1 MSREDARRTRTQVP
15 LSSRGSRGQQPL
27 GVPLGEG
34 GFRGMTHT
42 LDLQKKKLFNE
53 NGDRD
58 WGKRRMIGGNTTNLI
73 ELNNVKYDWATKMY
87 RTMMNNFWIPEEIP
101 LAQDAKDYKFL
112 SPEERQSYDKI
123 ISFLIFLDS
132 LQTAN
137 LPNINEYITAPE
149 VNLCLTVQTF
159 QEAVHSQSYSYI
171 LDSVC
176 SAEVRDDIYNQWRE
190 DKHLAR
196 RNRFITDLYEQFID
210 EPTTPNL
217 MRTIMANY
225 ILEGIYFYSGFS
237 FFYALGRQGK
247 MLGTVSEIKYIQR
260 DELTHLALFQNIFR
274 EIRKENPEL
283 FTDELIEDLRG
294 MMKTAVQHEI
304 EWGQYITDNKINGL
318 SNEIIDQYIK
328 YISNERMKKLGLE
341 ILYPEVVDHP
351 MKWVESFSN
360 MNSMKTDFFEQ
371 KVTNY
376 SKSSNLNW
384 DDL

>member
-1 MSREDARRTRTQVP
+1 ME
-15 LSSRGSRGQQPL
+15 
-27 GVPLGEG
+27 
-34 GFRGMTHT
+34 
-42 LDLQKKKLFNE
+42 LQKKKLFNE
-53 NGDRD
+53 HGDRD

-101 LAQDAKDYKFL
+101 LAQDAKDYRNLTL
-112 SPEERQSYDKI
+112 SEKNSYDKI

-137 LPNINEYITAPE
+137 LPNVNEYITAPE
-149 VNLCLTVQTF
+149 VNLCLTVHTF

-176 SAEVRDDIYNQWRE
+176 SAEVRDQIYNLWRE
-190 DKHLAR
+190 DKNLLK
-196 RNRFITDLYEQFID
+196 RNRFITDLYENFIAN
-210 EPTTPNL
+210 PSSQNL
-217 MRTIMANY
+217 IKTIMANY

-260 DELTHLALFQNIFR
+260 DELTHLALFQGIFR
-274 EIRKENPEL
+274 EVRKENPEL
-283 FTDELIEDLRG
+283 FTPVLVEELRQ
-294 MMKTAVQHEI
+294 MMKTAVEHEI
-304 EWGQYITDNKINGL
+304 EWGQYITNNQIAGL
-318 SNEIIDQYIK
+318 TNEIIDQYIK
-328 YISNERMKKLGLE
+328 FLSNERLKKLGLD
-341 ILYPEVVDHP
+341 ILYPEVSEHP
-351 MKWVESFSN
+351 MRWVESFSN
-360 MNSMKTDFFEQ
+360 MNGMKTDFFEQ

-384 DDL
+384 GDL

>member
-1 MSREDARRTRTQVP
+1 M
-15 LSSRGSRGQQPL
+15 
-27 GVPLGEG
+27 
-34 GFRGMTHT
+34 
-42 LDLQKKKLFNE
+42 DLKKKKLFNE
-53 NGDRD
+53 HGDRD

-87 RTMMNNFWIPEEIP
+87 RNMMNNFWIPEEIP

-112 SPEERQSYDKI
+112 TPHERQGYDKI

-132 LQTAN
+132 LQTSN

-190 DKHLAR
+190 DKHLLR
-196 RNRFITDLYEQFID
+196 RNRFITDLYEKFIED
-210 EPTTPNL
+210 SSTENL
-217 MRTIMANY
+217 LRAIMANY

-237 FFYALGRQGK
+237 FFYSLGRQGK

-283 FTDELIEDLRG
+283 FTEQLIDDLRQ
-294 MMKTAVQHEI
+294 MMRTAVEHEI
-304 EWGQYITDNKINGL
+304 EWGQYITNDMMNGL

-328 YISNERMKKLGLE
+328 YLSNERLKMLGLE
-341 ILYPEVVDHP
+341 ILYPEVVEHP
-351 MKWVESFSN
+351 MKWVENFSN

-376 SKSSNLNW
+376 SKSSSLNW

>member
-1 MSREDARRTRTQVP
+1 MELT
-15 LSSRGSRGQQPL
+15 
-27 GVPLGEG
+27 
-34 GFRGMTHT
+34 
-42 LDLQKKKLFNE
+42 KKKLFNE
-53 NGDRD
+53 YGDRD

-73 ELNNVKYDWATKMY
+73 ELNNVKYDWAYKLY
-87 RTMMNNFWIPEEIP
+87 RTMMNNFWIPEEVP
-101 LAQDAKDYKFL
+101 LAQDAKDYKL
-112 SPEERQSYDKI
+112 LLPEERQSYDKI

-137 LPNINEYITAPE
+137 LPNVNEYITAPE

-176 SAEVRDDIYNQWRE
+176 SPDVRDRVYNQWRE
-190 DKHLAR
+190 DKHLLR
-196 RNRFITDLYEQFID
+196 RNRFITDLYERFID
-210 EPTTPNL
+210 HPSTENL
-217 MRTIMANY
+217 IRTIMANY

-274 EIRKENPEL
+274 EIRRENPEI
-283 FTDELIEDLRG
+283 FTHVMMEELRN
-294 MMKTAVQHEI
+294 MMRTAVEHEI
-304 EWGQYITDNKINGL
+304 AWGQYITDNKIYGL
-318 SNEIIDQYIK
+318 SNDILDHYIK
-328 YISNERMKKLGLE
+328 YLANERLKHLGLE
-341 ILYPEVVDHP
+341 ILYPTVTEHP
-351 MKWVESFSN
+351 MKWVESFSQ
-360 MNSMKTDFFEQ
+360 MNRMKTDFFEQ

-384 DDL
+384 AEL

>member
-1 MSREDARRTRTQVP
+1 MQLE
-15 LSSRGSRGQQPL
+15 
-27 GVPLGEG
+27 
-34 GFRGMTHT
+34 
-42 LDLQKKKLFNE
+42 KKKLFNE
-53 NGDRD
+53 HGDRD

-73 ELNNVKYDWATKMY
+73 ELNNVKYEWATKMY

-101 LAQDAKDYKFL
+101 LSQDAKDYKL
-112 SPEERQSYDKI
+112 LTQAEQQSYDKI

-176 SAEVRDDIYNQWRE
+176 SAEARDQIYNQWRE
-190 DKHLAR
+190 DKHLLK
-196 RNRFITDLYEQFID
+196 RNRFITDLYESFVED
-210 EPTTPNL
+210 PSTTNL
-217 MRTIMANY
+217 LRTIMANY

-274 EIRKENPEL
+274 EIRKENPEC
-283 FTDELIEDLRG
+283 FTSELIEDLRG
-294 MMKTAVQHEI
+294 MMATAVEHETT
-304 EWGQYITDNKINGL
+304 WGQYITRNQISGISD
-318 SNEIIDQYIK
+318 EILDLYIRFLA
-328 YISNERMKKLGLE
+328 NERLSKLGLE
-341 ILYPEVVDHP
+341 ILYPEVTEHP
-351 MKWVESFSN
+351 MRWVESFSN
-360 MNSMKTDFFEQ
+360 MNGMKTDFFEQ

-384 DDL
+384 DDI

>member
-1 MSREDARRTRTQVP
+1 
-15 LSSRGSRGQQPL
+15 
-27 GVPLGEG
+27 
-34 GFRGMTHT
+34 MT
-42 LDLQKKKLFNE
+42 KKKLFNE
-53 NGDRD
+53 HGDRD

-73 ELNNVKYDWATKMY
+73 QLNNVKYEWATKMY
-87 RTMMNNFWIPEEIP
+87 RSMMNNFWIPEEIP
-101 LAQDAKDYKFL
+101 LAQDAKDYKLL
-112 SPEERQSYDKI
+112 SLTERQSYDKI

-176 SAEVRDDIYNQWRE
+176 SSEAREEIYNQWRE
-190 DKHLAR
+190 DKHLLQ
-196 RNRFITDLYEQFID
+196 RNRFITDLYENFI
-210 EPTTPNL
+210 EAPTTTNL
-217 MRTIMANY
+217 VRTIMANY

-260 DELTHLALFQNIFR
+260 DELTHLALFQGIFR

-283 FTDELIEDLRG
+283 FTEELIENLRD
-294 MMKTAVQHEI
+294 MMRTAVDHEI
-304 EWGQYITDNKINGL
+304 AWGLYITQNKISGLSDEVISHYIQYL
-318 SNEIIDQYIK
+318 SNE
-328 YISNERMKKLGLE
+328 RLKKLGLE
-341 ILYPEVVDHP
+341 ILYPEITEHP

-360 MNSMKTDFFEQ
+360 MNGMKTDFFEQ

-376 SKSSNLNW
+376 SKSSSLDW
-384 DDL
+384 GDI

>member
-1 MSREDARRTRTQVP
+1 MTEHVTDPMNEQPEKKFNISTSTTRELTR
-15 LSSRGSRGQQPL
+15 
-27 GVPLGEG
+27 
-34 GFRGMTHT
+34 
-42 LDLQKKKLFNE
+42 KKLFNE
-53 NGDRD
+53 HGDRD

-101 LAQDAKDYKFL
+101 LAQDAKDYKL
-112 SPEERQSYDKI
+112 LPEIERRSYDKI

-176 SAEVRDDIYNQWRE
+176 SSEARDQIYNEWRE
-190 DKHLAR
+190 DKHLLL
-196 RNRFITDLYEQFID
+196 RNRFITDLYERFID
-210 EPTTPNL
+210 DPTDENL
-217 MRTIMANY
+217 VRTIMANY

-260 DELTHLALFQNIFR
+260 DELTHLALFQHIFR
-274 EIRKENPEL
+274 ELRKENPQL
-283 FTDELIEDLRG
+283 FTDELISELRE
-294 MMKTAVQHEI
+294 MMRTAVQHEI
-304 EWGQYITDNKINGL
+304 EWGQYITSNQIPGL
-318 SNEIIDQYIK
+318 SDEILDQYIK
-328 YISNERMKKLGLE
+328 YLGNERLKLLGIN
-341 ILYPEVVDHP
+341 ILYPEINEHP
-351 MKWVESFSN
+351 MKWVENFSN

-376 SKSSNLNW
+376 SKSSNMNW
-384 DDL
+384 GDL

>member
-1 MSREDARRTRTQVP
+1 ME
-15 LSSRGSRGQQPL
+15 
-27 GVPLGEG
+27 
-34 GFRGMTHT
+34 
-42 LDLQKKKLFNE
+42 LQKKKLFNE
-53 NGDRD
+53 FGDRD

-101 LAQDAKDYKFL
+101 LAQDAKEYGQL
-112 SPEERQSYDKI
+112 SPSERQSYDKI

-176 SAEVRDDIYNQWRE
+176 PPEVRDRIYNEWRD
-190 DKHLAR
+190 DKHLLE
-196 RNRFITDLYEQFID
+196 RNRFITDQYERFID
-210 EPTTPNL
+210 DPSQHNL
-217 MRTIMANY
+217 MRTIMANF

-237 FFYALGRQGK
+237 FFFALGRQGK

-260 DELTHLALFQNIFR
+260 DELTHLALFQGIFR
-274 EIRKENPEL
+274 EIRKENPEM
-283 FTDELIEDLRG
+283 FTEQLVEELRM
-294 MMKTAVQHEI
+294 MMKTAVEHEI
-304 EWGQYITDNKINGL
+304 AWGQYITGNRIPGLGDEIIDSYIKYL
-318 SNEIIDQYIK
+318 SNE
-328 YISNERMKKLGLE
+328 RLKKLGLD
-341 ILYPEVVDHP
+341 IHYPEVTEHP
-351 MKWVESFSN
+351 MKWVESFTN
-360 MNSMKTDFFEQ
+360 MNGIKTDFFEQ

-384 DDL
+384 DEL

>member
-1 MSREDARRTRTQVP
+1 ME
-15 LSSRGSRGQQPL
+15 
-27 GVPLGEG
+27 
-34 GFRGMTHT
+34 
-42 LDLQKKKLFNE
+42 LQKKKLFNE
-53 NGDRD
+53 HGDRD

-112 SPEERQSYDKI
+112 SPVERQSYDKI

-190 DKHLAR
+190 DKHLLR
-196 RNRFITDLYEQFID
+196 RNRFITDLYERFI
-210 EPTTPNL
+210 ETPSTENL

-283 FTDELIEDLRG
+283 FTDELIEDLRK

-304 EWGQYITDNKINGL
+304 EWGQYITNNNIHGL
-318 SNEIIDQYIK
+318 SNDIIDQYIK
-328 YISNERMKKLGLE
+328 YLSNERLRKLGLE
-341 ILYPEVVDHP
+341 ILYPEVVEHP
-351 MKWVESFSN
+351 MKWVETFSN

>member
-1 MSREDARRTRTQVP
+1 MESYEATPAVGLT
-15 LSSRGSRGQQPL
+15 
-27 GVPLGEG
+27 
-34 GFRGMTHT
+34 
-42 LDLQKKKLFNE
+42 KKKLFNE
-53 NGDRD
+53 HGDRE

-73 ELNNVKYDWATKMY
+73 ELNNVKYEWATKMY
-87 RTMMNNFWIPEEIP
+87 RSMMNNFWIPEEVP
-101 LAQDAKDYKFL
+101 LAQDAKDYKLL
-112 SPEERQSYDKI
+112 SHTERQSYDKI

-176 SAEVRDDIYNQWRE
+176 SSEARDQIYNQWRE
-190 DKHLAR
+190 DKHLLQ
-196 RNRFITDLYEQFID
+196 RNRFITDLYEKFID
-210 EPTTPNL
+210 DPSIPNL
-217 MRTIMANY
+217 VRTIMANY

-260 DELTHLALFQNIFR
+260 DELTHLALFQGIFR

-283 FTDELIEDLRG
+283 FTDELVEGLRD
-294 MMKTAVQHEI
+294 MMRTAVEHEI
-304 EWGQYITDNKINGL
+304 AWGLYITQNGINGL
-318 SNEIIDQYIK
+318 SDEVITQYIQ
-328 YISNERMKKLGLE
+328 YLSNDRLKKLGLE
-341 ILYPEVVDHP
+341 ILFPEITEHP

-360 MNSMKTDFFEQ
+360 MNGLKTDFFEQ

-376 SKSSNLNW
+376 SKSSSLDW
-384 DDL
+384 GDI

>member
-1 MSREDARRTRTQVP
+1 ME
-15 LSSRGSRGQQPL
+15 
-27 GVPLGEG
+27 
-34 GFRGMTHT
+34 
-42 LDLQKKKLFNE
+42 LQKKKLFNE
-53 NGDRD
+53 EGDRD
-58 WGKRRMIGGNTTNLI
+58 WGMRRMIGGNTTNLI

-87 RTMMNNFWIPEEIP
+87 RQMMNNFWIPEEIP
-101 LAQDAKDYKFL
+101 LAQDAKDYKNL
-112 SPEERQSYDKI
+112 SLSERNSYDKI

-149 VNLCLTVQTF
+149 VNLILTVHTF

-176 SAEVRDDIYNQWRE
+176 SAEAREQIYNAWRE
-190 DKHLAR
+190 DKNLLK
-196 RNRFITDLYEQFID
+196 RNRFITDLYENFIA
-210 EPTTPNL
+210 EPSSQNL
-217 MRTIMANY
+217 VKTIMANY

-260 DELTHLALFQNIFR
+260 DELTHLALFQGIFR
-274 EIRKENPEL
+274 EVRKENPEL
-283 FTDELIEDLRG
+283 FTPVLIEELRQ
-294 MMKTAVQHEI
+294 MMRTAVENEV
-304 EWGQYITDNKINGL
+304 EWGQYITNNQIAGLTNEILEQYIKWL
-318 SNEIIDQYIK
+318 SNE
-328 YISNERMKKLGLE
+328 RLRKLGLDV
-341 ILYPEVVDHP
+341 LYPEITEHP

-360 MNSMKTDFFEQ
+360 MNGMKTDFFEQ

-384 DDL
+384 GDL

>member
-1 MSREDARRTRTQVP
+1 MEITETPNTQ
-15 LSSRGSRGQQPL
+15 L
-27 GVPLGEG
+27 
-34 GFRGMTHT
+34 T
-42 LDLQKKKLFNE
+42 KKKLFNE
-53 NGDRD
+53 FGDRE

-73 ELNNVKYDWATKMY
+73 QLNNVKYEWATKMY
-87 RTMMNNFWIPEEIP
+87 RSMMNNFWIPEEIP
-101 LAQDAKDYKFL
+101 LAQDAKDYKL
-112 SPEERQSYDKI
+112 LTPTERQSYDKI

-176 SAEVRDDIYNQWRE
+176 SSEAREEIYNQWRE
-190 DKHLAR
+190 DKHLLQ
-196 RNRFITDLYEQFID
+196 RNRFITDLYETFIND
-210 EPTTPNL
+210 PSTTNL
-217 MRTIMANY
+217 LRTIMANY

-260 DELTHLALFQNIFR
+260 DELTHLALFQGIFR

-283 FTDELIEDLRG
+283 FTNELIESLRE
-294 MMKTAVQHEI
+294 MMRTAVEHEI
-304 EWGQYITDNKINGL
+304 AWGLYITQNNISGLSDTVITQYIQYL
-318 SNEIIDQYIK
+318 SND
-328 YISNERMKKLGLE
+328 RLKKLGLE
-341 ILYPEVVDHP
+341 ILYPDIIEHP

-360 MNSMKTDFFEQ
+360 MNGIKTDFFEQ

-376 SKSSNLNW
+376 SKSSGLDW
-384 DDL
+384 GDI

>member
-1 MSREDARRTRTQVP
+1 
-15 LSSRGSRGQQPL
+15 
-27 GVPLGEG
+27 
-34 GFRGMTHT
+34 
-42 LDLQKKKLFNE
+42 LDLKKKKLFNE
-53 NGDRD
+53 HGDRD

-87 RTMMNNFWIPEEIP
+87 RNMMNNFWIPEEIP

-112 SPEERQSYDKI
+112 TPHERQGYDKI

-132 LQTAN
+132 LQTSN

-190 DKHLAR
+190 DKHLLR
-196 RNRFITDLYEQFID
+196 RNRFITDLYEKFIED
-210 EPTTPNL
+210 PSTENL
-217 MRTIMANY
+217 LRAIMANY

-237 FFYALGRQGK
+237 FFYSLGRQGK

-274 EIRKENPEL
+274 EIRKENPEM
-283 FTDELIEDLRG
+283 FTNELIEDLRN
-294 MMKTAVQHEI
+294 MMKTAVEHEI
-304 EWGQYITDNKINGL
+304 EWGQYITNDMMNGL

-328 YISNERMKKLGLE
+328 YLSNERLKMLGLE
-341 ILYPEVVDHP
+341 ILYPEVVEHP
-351 MKWVESFSN
+351 MKWVENFSN

-376 SKSSNLNW
+376 SKSSSLNW

>member
-1 MSREDARRTRTQVP
+1 MELT
-15 LSSRGSRGQQPL
+15 
-27 GVPLGEG
+27 
-34 GFRGMTHT
+34 
-42 LDLQKKKLFNE
+42 KKKLFNE
-53 NGDRD
+53 DGDRD

-87 RTMMNNFWIPEEIP
+87 RTMMNNFWIPEEIS
-101 LAQDAKDYKFL
+101 LAQDAKDYKHL
-112 SPEERQSYDKI
+112 SNEERQSYDKI

-176 SAEVRDDIYNQWRE
+176 PAEVRDRIYNEWRE
-190 DKHLAR
+190 DKHLLR
-196 RNRFITDLYEQFID
+196 RNRFITDLYEQFIED
-210 EPTTPNL
+210 PSGRNL
-217 MRTIMANY
+217 VKTIMANY

-260 DELTHLALFQNIFR
+260 DELTHLALFQGIFR
-274 EIRKENPEL
+274 EIRRENPEL
-283 FTDELIEDLRG
+283 VTDELIEELRE
-294 MMKTAVQHEI
+294 MMRTAVEHEI
-304 EWGQYITDNKINGL
+304 EWGQYITSNQIPGLTSEIIDAYIKFL
-318 SNEIIDQYIK
+318 SNE
-328 YISNERMKKLGLE
+328 RLRKLQIE
-341 ILYPEVVDHP
+341 VLYPEVTEHP
-351 MKWVESFSN
+351 LKWVESFSN
-360 MNSMKTDFFEQ
+360 MNGMKTDFFEQ

-384 DDL
+384 DEL

>member
-1 MSREDARRTRTQVP
+1 
-15 LSSRGSRGQQPL
+15 
-27 GVPLGEG
+27 
-34 GFRGMTHT
+34 MT
-42 LDLQKKKLFNE
+42 LQKKKLFNE
-53 NGDRD
+53 HGDRD

-101 LAQDAKDYKFL
+101 LAQDAKTYREL
-112 SPEERQSYDKI
+112 TPEERQSYDKI
-123 ISFLIFLDS
+123 LSFLIFLDS

-149 VNLCLTVQTF
+149 VNLILTVQTF

-176 SAEVRDDIYNQWRE
+176 PAEVRDRIYNEWRE
-190 DKHLAR
+190 DKHLLR
-196 RNRFITDLYEQFID
+196 RNRFITDLYEAFVAD
-210 EPTTPNL
+210 PSTENL
-217 MRTIMANY
+217 IRTIMANY

-260 DELTHLALFQNIFR
+260 DELTHLALFQGIFR

-283 FTDELIEDLRG
+283 FTPALTEGLRG
-294 MMKTAVQHEI
+294 MMRTAVEHEI
-304 EWGQYITDNKINGL
+304 AWGQYITQGNIMGLSDEIIDRYIKFL
-318 SNEIIDQYIK
+318 SNERLD
-328 YISNERMKKLGLE
+328 KLGLD
-341 ILYPEVVDHP
+341 ILYPEVDEHP
-351 MKWVESFSN
+351 MRWVESFSN
-360 MNSMKTDFFEQ
+360 MNGMKTDFFEQ

-376 SKSSNLNW
+376 SKSSGLDW

>member
-1 MSREDARRTRTQVP
+1 MVANNQ
-15 LSSRGSRGQQPL
+15 
-27 GVPLGEG
+27 
-34 GFRGMTHT
+34 
-42 LDLQKKKLFNE
+42 DLQKKKLFNE
-53 NGDRD
+53 HGDQD

-112 SPEERQSYDKI
+112 LPHERATYDAI

-176 SAEVRDDIYNQWRE
+176 SAEVRDEIYNLWRNDE
-190 DKHLAR
+190 NLLK
-196 RNRFITDLYEQFID
+196 RNKFITDLYEQFQFA
-210 EPTTPNL
+210 PTQRNL
-217 MRTIMANY
+217 VKTIMANY

-237 FFYALGRQGK
+237 FFYSLGRQGK

-283 FTDELIEDLRG
+283 FTAELIGELRE
-294 MMKTAVQHEI
+294 MMRTAVNHEI
-304 EWGQYITDNKINGL
+304 AWGKYITRNSIIGL
-318 SNEIIDQYIK
+318 TDDIIDAYIK
-328 YISNERMKKLGLE
+328 YLSNQRMEKLGLE
-341 ILYPEVVDHP
+341 ILYPQVVDHP
-351 MKWVESFSN
+351 MRWVETFSQ

-376 SKSSNLNW
+376 SKASNLNW
-384 DDL
+384 DDI

>member
-1 MSREDARRTRTQVP
+1 ME
-15 LSSRGSRGQQPL
+15 
-27 GVPLGEG
+27 
-34 GFRGMTHT
+34 
-42 LDLQKKKLFNE
+42 LQKKKLFNE
-53 NGDRD
+53 EGDRD

-101 LAQDAKDYKFL
+101 LSQDAKDYKNL
-112 SPEERQSYDKI
+112 SKEERQSYDKI

-149 VNLCLTVQTF
+149 VSLCLTVQTF

-171 LDSVC
+171 LDSVS
-176 SAEVRDDIYNQWRE
+176 SAEVRDQIYNEWRT
-190 DKHLAR
+190 DKHLLR
-196 RNRFITDLYEQFID
+196 RNRFITDLYERFID
-210 EPTTPNL
+210 NPSSENL
-217 MRTIMANY
+217 IRTIMANY

-260 DELTHLALFQNIFR
+260 DELTHLALFQGIFR
-274 EIRKENPEL
+274 EIRKENPEIV
-283 FTDELIEDLRG
+283 TPELIEDLRQ
-294 MMKTAVQHEI
+294 MMKTAVENEI
-304 EWGQYITDNKINGL
+304 EWGQYITGNTIAGL
-318 SNEIIDQYIK
+318 SDEIIDQYIK
-328 YISNERMKKLGLE
+328 FLSNERLKKLGLE

-360 MNSMKTDFFEQ
+360 MNGMKTDFFEQ

>member
-1 MSREDARRTRTQVP
+1 MLE
-15 LSSRGSRGQQPL
+15 
-27 GVPLGEG
+27 
-34 GFRGMTHT
+34 
-42 LDLQKKKLFNE
+42 KKKLFNE
-53 NGDRD
+53 HGDRD
-58 WGKRRMIGGNTTNLI
+58 WGKRRLIGGNTTNLI
-73 ELNNVKYDWATKMY
+73 ELNNVKYEWATKMY

-101 LAQDAKDYKFL
+101 LAQDAKDYKLL

-149 VNLCLTVQTF
+149 VNLILTIHTF

-176 SAEVRDDIYNQWRE
+176 SAEARDRIYNEWRE
-190 DKHLAR
+190 DKHLLA
-196 RNRFITDLYEQFID
+196 RNRFITDLYERFLED
-210 EPTTPNL
+210 PSEANL
-217 MRTIMANY
+217 LRTIMANY

-260 DELTHLALFQNIFR
+260 DELTHLALFQSMFR
-274 EIRKENPEL
+274 ELRRENPEL
-283 FTDELIEDLRG
+283 FGPSDIEELRE
-294 MMKTAVQHEI
+294 MMRTAAEHEI
-304 EWGQYITDNKINGL
+304 AWGQYITANKIAGL
-318 SNEIIDQYIK
+318 SNELIDKYIK
-328 YISNERMKKLGLE
+328 YLANERLRKLDLE
-341 ILYPEVVDHP
+341 PLYPEIVEHP

-360 MNSMKTDFFEQ
+360 MNAMKTDFFEQ

-376 SKSSNLNW
+376 TKSSNLNW
-384 DDL
+384 DEL

>member
-1 MSREDARRTRTQVP
+1 ME
-15 LSSRGSRGQQPL
+15 
-27 GVPLGEG
+27 
-34 GFRGMTHT
+34 
-42 LDLQKKKLFNE
+42 LQKKKLFNE
-53 NGDRD
+53 HGDRD

-73 ELNNVKYDWATKMY
+73 ELNNVKYDWATRMY

-101 LAQDAKDYKFL
+101 LAQDAKDYRLL
-112 SPEERQSYDKI
+112 SHSERQSYDKI
-123 ISFLIFLDS
+123 LSFLIFLDS

-176 SAEVRDDIYNQWRE
+176 SAEVRDRIYNEWRD
-190 DKHLAR
+190 DKHLLK

-210 EPTTPNL
+210 KPSGQNL

-225 ILEGIYFYSGFS
+225 ILEGLYFYSGFS

-260 DELTHLALFQNIFR
+260 DELTHLALFQGIFR
-274 EIRKENPEL
+274 EIRRENPDL
-283 FTDELIEDLRG
+283 VTPELIEELRQ
-294 MMKTAVQHEI
+294 MMKTAVEHEI
-304 EWGQYITDNKINGL
+304 EWGQYITNNQIAGL
-318 SNEIIDQYIK
+318 STEIIDQYIK
-328 YISNERMKKLGLE
+328 YLSNDRLRRLGLD
-341 ILYPEVVDHP
+341 ILYPEVVEHP

-360 MNSMKTDFFEQ
+360 MNTMKTDFFEQ

-376 SKSSNLNW
+376 SKSSNLDW